1 MPLACQWPS
10 LRSRTL
16 LRPEFILLILA
27 QACGQ
32 SDHARP
38 AARPI
43 RPATADPVTMVPF
56 RLAFFPGQ
64 VTAAINGESIP
75 TDSNT
80 QRAYQLGSRVT
91 YTFAAVDSSAK
102 LSVWI
107 DSVAVPATGTLVADR
122 AHEIVA
128 IAMPPL
134 PAPHVATVGPENREL
149 YRLILEML
157 KSPAPVPLF
166 QGMSDEVGCLM
177 QWYGDERGGQLAADA
192 KEKAVADLGDPNA
205 EARLNQALGGSM
217 IEARECTKKKPD

>member
-1 MPLACQWPS
+1 VILGVACSQP
-10 LRSRTL
+10 
-16 LRPEFILLILA
+16 
-27 QACGQ
+27 
-32 SDHARP
+32 DHAPR
-38 AARPI
+38 AQRPI

-56 RLAFFPGQ
+56 RLIFFPHL
-64 VTAAINGESIP
+64 VTATINGESIP
-75 TDSNT
+75 ADSNT

-91 YTFAAVDSSAK
+91 YTFAAVDSSAT
-102 LSVWI
+102 LSVRI
-107 DSVAVPATGTLVADR
+107 DSVAAPATGVLVADR

-134 PAPHVATVGPENREL
+134 PPPHVAGVGRENREL

-177 QWYGDERGGQLAADA
+177 QWYGDQRGQQLAEDA
-192 KEKAVADLGDPNA
+192 HDKAVADYGDPEA
-205 EARLNQALGGSM
+205 PARLNKALGGAK